1 MNKEMNQYDK
11 VQIESELEDLKKELE
26 SFQQEKE
33 KVRAIIGQIG
43 GVPKFRTKLMNA
55 IFITVLAVSV
65 VLSIILGEK
74 WQMIMIELATVT
86 LSLKIIYLIHC
97 QVKVNHFKF
106 WILSSIEWRLNAGI
120 VVTIPMQAN
129 ADQTAKEPFAGQMRF
144 WDGF

>member
-43 GVPKFRTKLMNA
+43 GVPKFRTRLMNA
-55 IFITVLAVSV
+55 IFIVILAISV
-65 VLSIILGEK
+65 TLSIILGEK

-97 QVKVNHFKF
+97 QVKVNHFKI
-106 WILSSIEWRLNAGI
+106 WILSSIEWRLNDVKKQI
-120 VVTIPMQAN
+120 VQLR
-129 ADQTAKEPFAGQMRF
+129 KEILQ
-144 WDGF
+144 D

>member
-1 MNKEMNQYDK
+1 MNQYDK

-55 IFITVLAVSV
+55 IFIVILAISV
-65 VLSIILGEK
+65 ILSVILGEK

-106 WILSSIEWRLNAGI
+106 WILSSIEWRLNDVKKQI
-120 VVTIPMQAN
+120 VQLR
-129 ADQTAKEPFAGQMRF
+129 KEVLK
-144 WDGF
+144 D

>member
-55 IFITVLAVSV
+55 IFIVVLAISV

-106 WILSSIEWRLNAGI
+106 WILSSIEWRLNDVKKQI
-120 VVTIPMQAN
+120 IQLR
-129 ADQTAKEPFAGQMRF
+129 KEVLK
-144 WDGF
+144 D

>member
-11 VQIESELEDLKKELE
+11 LQIESELEDLKKELE

-55 IFITVLAVSV
+55 IFIVILAISV
-65 VLSIILGEK
+65 ILSVILGEK

-106 WILSSIEWRLNAGI
+106 WILSSIEWRLNDVKKQI
-120 VVTIPMQAN
+120 TQLR
-129 ADQTAKEPFAGQMRF
+129 KEILNN
-144 WDGF
+144 

>member
-1 MNKEMNQYDK
+1 MNKEMSQYDT

-43 GVPKFRTKLMNA
+43 GVPKFRTKLMNV
-55 IFITVLAVSV
+55 IFIVILAISV
-65 VLSIILGEK
+65 ILSVILGEK

-106 WILSSIEWRLNAGI
+106 WILSSIEWRLNDVKKQI
-120 VVTIPMQAN
+120 IQLR
-129 ADQTAKEPFAGQMRF
+129 KEILK
-144 WDGF
+144 D

>member
-55 IFITVLAVSV
+55 IFIVILAISV
-65 VLSIILGEK
+65 ILSVILGEK

-106 WILSSIEWRLNAGI
+106 WILSSIEWRLNDVKKQI
-120 VVTIPMQAN
+120 IQLR
-129 ADQTAKEPFAGQMRF
+129 KEILK
-144 WDGF
+144 D

>member
-55 IFITVLAVSV
+55 IFIVILAISV
-65 VLSIILGEK
+65 ILSVILGEK

-106 WILSSIEWRLNAGI
+106 WILSSIEWRLNDVKKQI
-120 VVTIPMQAN
+120 IQLR
-129 ADQTAKEPFAGQMRF
+129 KEILE
-144 WDGF
+144 D

>member
-1 MNKEMNQYDK
+1 MNKEINQYDK
-11 VQIESELEDLKKELE
+11 LQIESELEDLKKELE

-55 IFITVLAVSV
+55 IFIVILAISV
-65 VLSIILGEK
+65 ILSVILGEK

-106 WILSSIEWRLNAGI
+106 WILSSIEWRLNDVKKQI
-120 VVTIPMQAN
+120 TRLR
-129 ADQTAKEPFAGQMRF
+129 KEILNN
-144 WDGF
+144 

>member
-1 MNKEMNQYDK
+1 MNQYDK

-26 SFQQEKE
+26 SFQPEKE

-55 IFITVLAVSV
+55 IFIVILAISV
-65 VLSIILGEK
+65 ILSVILGEK

-106 WILSSIEWRLNAGI
+106 WILSSIEWRLNDVKKQI
-120 VVTIPMQAN
+120 IQLR
-129 ADQTAKEPFAGQMRF
+129 KEILE
-144 WDGF
+144 D

>member
-11 VQIESELEDLKKELE
+11 LQIESELEDLKKELE

-55 IFITVLAVSV
+55 IFIVILAISV
-65 VLSIILGEK
+65 ILSVILGEK

-106 WILSSIEWRLNAGI
+106 WILSSIEWRLNDVKKQI
-120 VVTIPMQAN
+120 TRLR
-129 ADQTAKEPFAGQMRF
+129 KEILNN
-144 WDGF
+144 

>member
-1 MNKEMNQYDK
+1 MNKEINQYDK

-55 IFITVLAVSV
+55 IFIVILAISV
-65 VLSIILGEK
+65 ILSVILGEK

-106 WILSSIEWRLNAGI
+106 WILSSIEWRLNDVKKQI
-120 VVTIPMQAN
+120 IQLR
-129 ADQTAKEPFAGQMRF
+129 KEILE
-144 WDGF
+144 D

>member
-55 IFITVLAVSV
+55 IFIVILAISV
-65 VLSIILGEK
+65 ILSVILGEK

-106 WILSSIEWRLNAGI
+106 WILSSIEWRLNDVKKQI
-120 VVTIPMQAN
+120 VQLR
-129 ADQTAKEPFAGQMRF
+129 KEILK
-144 WDGF
+144 D

>member
-1 MNKEMNQYDK
+1 MNKEMNQYDNL
-11 VQIESELEDLKKELE
+11 QIESELEDLKKELE

-43 GVPKFRTKLMNA
+43 GVPKFRTRLMNA
-55 IFITVLAVSV
+55 IFIVILAISV
-65 VLSIILGEK
+65 ILSVILGEK

-106 WILSSIEWRLNAGI
+106 WILSSIEWRLNDVKKQI
-120 VVTIPMQAN
+120 IQLR
-129 ADQTAKEPFAGQMRF
+129 KEILK
-144 WDGF
+144 D

>member
-65 VLSIILGEK
+65 VLSVILGEK
-74 WQMIMIELATVT
+74 WRTVMIEIATVT

-106 WILSSIEWRLNAGI
+106 WILSSIEWRLNDVKKQI
-120 VVTIPMQAN
+120 VQLR
-129 ADQTAKEPFAGQMRF
+129 KEILE
-144 WDGF
+144 D

>member
-65 VLSIILGEK
+65 VLSVILGEK
-74 WQMIMIELATVT
+74 WRTVMIEIATVT

-106 WILSSIEWRLNAGI
+106 WILSSIEWRLNDVKKQI
-120 VVTIPMQAN
+120 IQLR
-129 ADQTAKEPFAGQMRF
+129 KEILE
-144 WDGF
+144 D